1 MSYTIHTLI
10 DITPTGK
17 HRNRNDEGKAVD
29 QQTNWLTFQ
38 NCAMLRTNME
48 FGEVTMKEQ
57 IVDKYLFGKDF
68 EGKQKVWSVTVTP
81 DRSDVVTLDM
91 LQDDFDLVPMIT
103 GLDESIKK
111 HNELFLTKD
120 EHKTNI
126 LFINTSDNAD
136 NT

>member
-91 LQDDFDLVPMIT
+91 LQEDFDLVPMIT

>member
-1 MSYTIHTLI
+1 MSYTIHTLL

-17 HRNRNDEGKAVD
+17 HRGRNDEGKAVD

-81 DRSDVVTLDM
+81 DRSDVLTLDM
-91 LQDDFDLVPMIT
+91 LQEDFDLVPMIA

-111 HNELFLTKD
+111 HSELFLTRD
-120 EHKTNI
+120 ENKTNV
-126 LFINTSDNAD
+126 LFINSSDNAKE
-136 NT
+136 

>member
-81 DRSDVVTLDM
+81 DRSDVLTLDM
-91 LQDDFDLVPMIT
+91 LQEDFDLVPMIS

-111 HNELFLTKD
+111 HSELFLTRD
-120 EHKTNI
+120 ENKTNI
-126 LFINTSDNAD
+126 LFINSSDNAKE
-136 NT
+136 

>member
-1 MSYTIHTLI
+1 MSYTIHPLI

-48 FGEVTMKEQ
+48 FGKVSMKEQ

-68 EGKQKVWSVTVTP
+68 EGKQKVWSVTVTT

-91 LQDDFDLVPMIT
+91 VQEVIDLVPKIT
-103 GLDESIKK
+103 
-111 HNELFLTKD
+111 
-120 EHKTNI
+120 
-126 LFINTSDNAD
+126 
-136 NT
+136 

>member
-17 HRNRNDEGKAVD
+17 NRGRGEEGKSVD

-48 FGEVTMKEQ
+48 FGDVVVKEQ

-68 EGKQKVWSVTVTP
+68 QGKQKVWSVTATP
-81 DRSDVVTLDM
+81 DQADAINGNM
-91 LQDDFDLVPMIT
+91 LKDDFDLVPMIN
-103 GLDESIKK
+103 GLDETIKK
-111 HNELFLTKD
+111 HNELFLTRD
-120 EHKTNI
+120 EDKANI

>member
-48 FGEVTMKEQ
+48 FGKVTMKEQ

-91 LQDDFDLVPMIT
+91 LQEDFDLVPMIT

>member
-48 FGEVTMKEQ
+48 FGKVTMKEQ

-91 LQDDFDLVPMIT
+91 LQEDFDLVPMIT

-126 LFINTSDNAD
+126 LFINLSLIHI
-136 NT
+136 

>member
-68 EGKQKVWSVTVTP
+68 KGKQKVWSVTVTP

-91 LQDDFDLVPMIT
+91 LQEDFDLVPMIT
-103 GLDESIKK
+103 SLDESIKK

-126 LFINTSDNAD
+126 LFINTSDNAH

>member
-81 DRSDVVTLDM
+81 DRSDVLTLDM
-91 LQDDFDLVPMIT
+91 LQEDFDLVPMIS

-111 HNELFLTKD
+111 HSELFLTRD
-120 EHKTNI
+120 ENKTNV
-126 LFINTSDNAD
+126 LFINSSDNAKE
-136 NT
+136 

>member
-48 FGEVTMKEQ
+48 FGKVSMKEQ

-91 LQDDFDLVPMIT
+91 LQEDFDLVPMIT

-126 LFINTSDNAD
+126 LFINTSDNVD
-136 NT
+136 KT

>member
-48 FGEVTMKEQ
+48 FGKVSMKEQ

-91 LQDDFDLVPMIT
+91 LQEDFDLVPMIT

>member
-1 MSYTIHTLI
+1 
-10 DITPTGK
+10 
-17 HRNRNDEGKAVD
+17 
-29 QQTNWLTFQ
+29 
-38 NCAMLRTNME
+38 ME
-48 FGEVTMKEQ
+48 FGKVSMKEQ

-91 LQDDFDLVPMIT
+91 LQEDFDLVPMIT